1 MIIFEGHHKFG
12 HDHFRTEIW
21 DIDDL
26 GRDVGGRQVI
36 HFPEQLER
44 PSGHEMWQWKN
55 NYTALL
61 FCNYQWIFP
70 LKMVIFYSY
79 VSLPEGNIICIM
91 LSHWKPSVNGGIS
104 QLCHVWFSI
113 RVVPVPLLFFFIHP
127 FPSWI
132 TSVIC
137 DESSEDWLSQ
147 IKHVL
152 CSFQWQCYPFF
163 CELKQRKPTLRVSRN
178 IGNINKKRRGT
189 LW

>member
-113 RVVPVPLLFFFIHP
+113 RVVPVPLLFFY
-127 FPSWI
+127 PSFSILDYVRHLWWI
-132 TSVIC
+132 
-137 DESSEDWLSQ
+137 
-147 IKHVL
+147 
-152 CSFQWQCYPFF
+152 F
-163 CELKQRKPTLRVSRN
+163 
-178 IGNINKKRRGT
+178 RGLALPDKT
-189 LW
+189 CFM

>member
-79 VSLPEGNIICIM
+79 VSLPEGKYGDYPYDQEIEC
-91 LSHWKPSVNGGIS
+91 S
-104 QLCHVWFSI
+104 
-113 RVVPVPLLFFFIHP
+113 
-127 FPSWI
+127 
-132 TSVIC
+132 
-137 DESSEDWLSQ
+137 
-147 IKHVL
+147 HVL
-152 CSFQWQCYPFF
+152 T
-163 CELKQRKPTLRVSRN
+163 QRKINGNSR
-178 IGNINKKRRGT
+178 IQYMEIR
-189 LW
+189 

>member
-1 MIIFEGHHKFG
+1 MYN
-12 HDHFRTEIW
+12 
-21 DIDDL
+21 
-26 GRDVGGRQVI
+26 VV
-36 HFPEQLER
+36 
-44 PSGHEMWQWKN
+44 
-55 NYTALL
+55 
-61 FCNYQWIFP
+61 P
-70 LKMVIFYSY
+70 LKTQRKWWDFPALPCLIFDSGSASA
-79 VSLPEGNIICIM
+79 VT
-91 LSHWKPSVNGGIS
+91 
-104 QLCHVWFSI
+104 
-113 RVVPVPLLFFFIHP
+113 FFFIHP

>member
-61 FCNYQWIFP
+61 FCNYQF
-70 LKMVIFYSY
+70 
-79 VSLPEGNIICIM
+79 
-91 LSHWKPSVNGGIS
+91 SH
-104 QLCHVWFSI
+104 
-113 RVVPVPLLFFFIHP
+113 
-127 FPSWI
+127 
-132 TSVIC
+132 
-137 DESSEDWLSQ
+137 
-147 IKHVL
+147 
-152 CSFQWQCYPFF
+152 
-163 CELKQRKPTLRVSRN
+163 
-178 IGNINKKRRGT
+178 
-189 LW
+189 